1 MSKVIHLENIAD
13 LHHLL
18 QQPKAKHP
26 LLSVVDF
33 TQFDE
38 QFGAGLKISS
48 GFYTIMYK
56 NYCVNTL
63 KYGRH
68 HYDFQEGS
76 LMCIAPQQVIT
87 LDEAVE
93 KRADA
98 MGWGLFFHPDL
109 IRGTAL
115 GQRIKGYSFFSY
127 ETNEALHLSE
137 KEERTLFDCVQKINA
152 ELAENID
159 RHSQTLLVSNLEL
172 LLNYCTRYYDRQFIT
187 RKNANKDIL
196 SKVEELLT
204 QYFQLPNTP
213 EKGLPTV
220 KYLADQVFLSPNY
233 LSDLLKRE
241 TGMNAQDHIHYHL
254 IEEAKSL
261 LLSSNQ
267 SVGDLAFALGF
278 EYPQYFSRLFKA
290 KTGMTPLE
298 FRNGN

>member
-38 QFGAGLKISS
+38 QFGAGLKMSS

-56 NYCVNTL
+56 NYCVNAI
-63 KYGRH
+63 KYGRQ

-76 LMCIAPQQVIT
+76 LMCIAPKQVVT

-93 KRADA
+93 KRPDA
-98 MGWGLFFHPDL
+98 MGWGIFFHPDL

-115 GQRIKGYSFFSY
+115 GKNIKNYSFFSY
-127 ETNEALHLSE
+127 ETSEALHLSE
-137 KEERTLFDCVQKINA
+137 KEEQTLFDCVQKINT
-152 ELAENID
+152 ELSENID

-172 LLNYCTRYYDRQFIT
+172 LLNYCVRYYDRQFIT
-187 RKNANKDIL
+187 RNQANKDIL
-196 SKVEELLT
+196 SKVEEVLSS
-204 QYFQLPNTP
+204 YFQSTNLH
-213 EKGLPTV
+213 EMGLPTV

-241 TGMNAQDHIHYHL
+241 TGMNAQDRIHYYL
-254 IEEAKSL
+254 IEEAKNL
-261 LLSSNQ
+261 LLSSDQ
-267 SVGDLAFALGF
+267 SVSELAFGLGF

-290 KTGMTPLE
+290 KTGMTPVE
-298 FRNGN
+298 FRNAN

>member
-13 LHHLL
+13 LHELL

-38 QFGAGLKISS
+38 QLGVGLKMSS

-76 LMCIAPQQVIT
+76 LMCIAPQQVVS

-98 MGWGLFFHPDL
+98 IGWGLLFHPDL

-115 GQRIKGYSFFSY
+115 GQRIKDYTFFSY

-204 QYFQLPNTP
+204 QYFQSPDVP

-241 TGMNAQDHIHYHL
+241 TGMNAQDRIHYHL

-261 LLSSNQ
+261 LLNSNQ

-290 KTGMTPLE
+290 KTGMTPVE